1 MSNRLSTMREKLAC
15 MTSALVALALC
26 SSLLITHSFAQQTQ
40 RRSTPTLT
48 SEDLMDNERGYA
60 APAAAVAPP
69 ARAPFSASSS
79 SASSSTVYRDP
90 AGAFTLS
97 LPNSNWRAGDS
108 KSQTKARLFDRRV
121 FRKLDADGFASAT
134 ASVYVLPFTA
144 TLPVGASVRLDQPA
158 QRQLAETLAAR
169 FLSSNASVVSI
180 EAASPAAFK
189 LVADQWVARRAVVRA
204 LISAFEM
211 EGKLYVVVCRAPVES
226 FDQEAH
232 EFLSITQSLASS
244 VGRSSSAE

>member
-1 MSNRLSTMREKLAC
+1 MSNRLSNMREKLFS
-15 MTSALVALALC
+15 MTSTLVVIAIFS
-26 SSLLITHSFAQQTQ
+26 SSLVTHAFAQQAQ

-48 SEDLMDNERGYA
+48 SEDLMDNERGYS
-60 APAAAVAPP
+60 APAAPP
-69 ARAPFSASSS
+69 ARVPFSASPS
-79 SASSSTVYRDP
+79 SASFSTLYRDP

-97 LPNSNWRAGDS
+97 LPNSSWSAGAS
-108 KSQTKARLFDRRV
+108 KSQTKTRLSDRRV

-134 ASVYVLPFTA
+134 ASVYVFPSTA
-144 TLPVGASVRLDQPA
+144 TLPVGASVRLDQSA

-204 LISAFEM
+204 LITAFEM
-211 EGKLYVVVCRAPVES
+211 EGKLFVVVCRAPVES
-226 FDQEAH
+226 FDREAH
-232 EFLSITQSLASS
+232 EFLSITESLASS
-244 VGRSSSAE
+244 VGRTSSAD